1 MKKPVKST
9 KSVKSRAAELRRQV
23 EKVSRPPEK
32 QQAMTPAKMRQM
44 LHELQVHQIEL
55 EMQKEELQ
63 RAQME
68 LESARARYFD
78 LYDLAPVSYCT
89 VNEKG
94 LILEANLTTTALLGV
109 SRDKLIKQPL
119 TRFICKEDQDIYSL
133 HRKKLFDTGEPQTCD
148 LRMTKKAGE
157 IFWANLAATVAEDE
171 DEAKICRVVMKNIT
185 ERKQVEEELR
195 AEERRF
201 RTLAEQSSDIIVI
214 VNRDG
219 FVIYENPAVERS
231 LGVKTEERIGI
242 SIFERIHPDD
252 LKFAKDVFYAFTLNT
267 SSKDIYTP
275 VRQIRLRHQDGSWRT
290 FETVGSKLFQ
300 NNIVD
305 AVIIN
310 LRDITERK
318 KAEEALKEAELKFR
332 TIFDSASD
340 GIILALAN
348 DKKFL
353 IANKTICNMLG
364 YTQEELL
371 KLEIS
376 DIHPPESMYYITEQ
390 FAKISRKEI
399 SILHNIPVIKKDKTF
414 FFTDINSSS
423 ICLNGKEYIIGIFR
437 DITERRQAEQAL
449 MESEEKYRLLADQSI
464 MGMFIIQNGCIK
476 YSNNA
481 TAKITGYSVEE
492 MMNWKPY
499 GYDIVLHPDES
510 SYVMEQAR
518 RKQTGDPDVVVN
530 YTWRII
536 TNSGAIKW
544 VDCFSK
550 TISFEGSPADFVMI
564 IDVTEGKTAQEELKM
579 SEANFRL
586 LAENAPD
593 AIFIR
598 TKLRFAYVNNAALH
612 LFGADSPDQLIG
624 QSAMDRF
631 HPDSRELI
639 RERIHLLDEKKM
651 AVPRNEQ
658 KYLKL
663 DGTIIDVEA
672 SAVPFKYKNIDGSLV
687 FIRDITE
694 RKRAEE
700 ELKNYR
706 EHLEE
711 LVKERTIK
719 LEAANK
725 ELEAFSY
732 SASHDLRAPLRTID
746 GFSQAILEDYNNKL
760 DAQGKSYLTRIR
772 KATRLMAEL
781 IEDMLKLSR
790 ITRADMDIAKVNLS
804 NIAHSV
810 IDGLQKSQPQRH
822 VDVRITDSLEE
833 PADPRLIRIVME
845 NLLGNAWK
853 FTEKQPE
860 AKIEFGLI
868 KKDEENVYF
877 VRDNGAG
884 FDMEYADKLFAP
896 FQRLHNIDEY
906 PGTGIGLAIVK
917 RIITRHAGRVWA
929 EAQVGRGA
937 TVYFTLQ

>member
-353 IANKTICNMLG
+353 IANKTICNMMA
-364 YTQEELL
+364 YTQDELL
-371 KLEIS
+371 
-376 DIHPPESMYYITEQ
+376 
-390 FAKISRKEI
+390 
-399 SILHNIPVIKKDKTF
+399 
-414 FFTDINSSS
+414 
-423 ICLNGKEYIIGIFR
+423 
-437 DITERRQAEQAL
+437 
-449 MESEEKYRLLADQSI
+449 
-464 MGMFIIQNGCIK
+464 
-476 YSNNA
+476 
-481 TAKITGYSVEE
+481 
-492 MMNWKPY
+492 
-499 GYDIVLHPDES
+499 
-510 SYVMEQAR
+510 
-518 RKQTGDPDVVVN
+518 
-530 YTWRII
+530 
-536 TNSGAIKW
+536 
-544 VDCFSK
+544 
-550 TISFEGSPADFVMI
+550 
-564 IDVTEGKTAQEELKM
+564 
-579 SEANFRL
+579 
-586 LAENAPD
+586 
-593 AIFIR
+593 
-598 TKLRFAYVNNAALH
+598 
-612 LFGADSPDQLIG
+612 
-624 QSAMDRF
+624 
-631 HPDSRELI
+631 
-639 RERIHLLDEKKM
+639 
-651 AVPRNEQ
+651 
-658 KYLKL
+658 
-663 DGTIIDVEA
+663 
-672 SAVPFKYKNIDGSLV
+672 
-687 FIRDITE
+687 
-694 RKRAEE
+694 
-700 ELKNYR
+700 
-706 EHLEE
+706 
-711 LVKERTIK
+711 
-719 LEAANK
+719 
-725 ELEAFSY
+725 
-732 SASHDLRAPLRTID
+732 
-746 GFSQAILEDYNNKL
+746 
-760 DAQGKSYLTRIR
+760 
-772 KATRLMAEL
+772 
-781 IEDMLKLSR
+781 
-790 ITRADMDIAKVNLS
+790 
-804 NIAHSV
+804 
-810 IDGLQKSQPQRH
+810 
-822 VDVRITDSLEE
+822 
-833 PADPRLIRIVME
+833 
-845 NLLGNAWK
+845 
-853 FTEKQPE
+853 
-860 AKIEFGLI
+860 
-868 KKDEENVYF
+868 
-877 VRDNGAG
+877 
-884 FDMEYADKLFAP
+884 
-896 FQRLHNIDEY
+896 
-906 PGTGIGLAIVK
+906 
-917 RIITRHAGRVWA
+917 
-929 EAQVGRGA
+929 
-937 TVYFTLQ
+937 